1 MEPIP
6 IIAWNRLFSF
16 LNGSEFHIGTVVLF
30 EAKIHAPGIRLEPKI
45 RRYTSSKYSVTGKK
59 RRRCEFF
66 TTGCASC
73 RKNRPIDF
81 FEASCG
87 ACAPRS
93 VRKRGNPR
101 EAPRL
106 RTLRHRHSQA
116 RRRRADIVFPAAD
129 AAGFTE
135 NAALPLRVGRSD
147 TCSAAPFYQ
156 PLFYI
161 DPLIGLR
168 LIGVL
173 AVRYTLRPRYPPAT
187 GKPTIEV
194 LPVRYRRNQLGRY
207 CKTEKCRGVFQNGE
221 KVGLL
226 HEAAEFNTLIL
237 SGCTSVH
244 PYNLD
249 GNLSFETT
257 L

>member
-16 LNGSEFHIGTVVLF
+16 LNGSVFHIGTVVLF

-73 RKNRPIDF
+73 RNHKPIDF
-81 FEASCG
+81 PEASCG

-93 VRKRGNPR
+93 VRKRGASVGFPS
-101 EAPRL
+101 L

-116 RRRRADIVFPAAD
+116 RRSRDGQRFSPQLTQRILQNPAAP
-129 AAGFTE
+129 
-135 NAALPLRVGRSD
+135 PLRVGRSD

-161 DPLIGLR
+161 DPLR
-168 LIGVL
+168 V
-173 AVRYTLRPRYPPAT
+173 
-187 GKPTIEV
+187 
-194 LPVRYRRNQLGRY
+194 
-207 CKTEKCRGVFQNGE
+207 
-221 KVGLL
+221 
-226 HEAAEFNTLIL
+226 
-237 SGCTSVH
+237 SG
-244 PYNLD
+244 
-249 GNLSFETT
+249 
-257 L
+257 

>member
-30 EAKIHAPGIRLEPKI
+30 KAKIHAPGIRLEPKI

-73 RKNRPIDF
+73 RKKRPIDF

-93 VRKRGNPR
+93 VRKRGASIGFPC
-101 EAPRL
+101 L

-116 RRRRADIVFPAAD
+116 RRIWDGQRFPPQLTQRVLQNPAAP
-129 AAGFTE
+129 
-135 NAALPLRVGRSD
+135 PLRVGLPD
-147 TCSAAPFYQ
+147 TCIAAPFYQ

-207 CKTEKCRGVFQNGE
+207 CKTEKCRGG
-221 KVGLL
+221 
-226 HEAAEFNTLIL
+226 
-237 SGCTSVH
+237 GCFKTAKK
-244 PYNLD
+244 
-249 GNLSFETT
+249 
-257 L
+257 

>member
-1 MEPIP
+1 MLTHTASSPFP
-6 IIAWNRLFSF
+6 
-16 LNGSEFHIGTVVLF
+16 GSPQ
-30 EAKIHAPGIRLEPKI
+30 PG
-45 RRYTSSKYSVTGKK
+45 
-59 RRRCEFF
+59 
-66 TTGCASC
+66 
-73 RKNRPIDF
+73 
-81 FEASCG
+81 
-87 ACAPRS
+87 
-93 VRKRGNPR
+93 
-101 EAPRL
+101 
-106 RTLRHRHSQA
+106 RTA
-116 RRRRADIVFPAAD
+116 FFPAAD

-244 PYNLD
+244 PNAVYLRAVIWLF
-249 GNLSFETT
+249 GSLSV
-257 L
+257 

>member
-73 RKNRPIDF
+73 RKKRPIDF

-101 EAPRL
+101 EAPCF

-116 RRRRADIVFPAAD
+116 RRSWNSPRLQVNINVYTTFRLTIKNRLEGVEHKACIFRPEI
-129 AAGFTE
+129 F
-135 NAALPLRVGRSD
+135 
-147 TCSAAPFYQ
+147 
-156 PLFYI
+156 LF
-161 DPLIGLR
+161 LM
-168 LIGVL
+168 
-173 AVRYTLRPRYPPAT
+173 
-187 GKPTIEV
+187 
-194 LPVRYRRNQLGRY
+194 
-207 CKTEKCRGVFQNGE
+207 
-221 KVGLL
+221 
-226 HEAAEFNTLIL
+226 
-237 SGCTSVH
+237 
-244 PYNLD
+244 
-249 GNLSFETT
+249 
-257 L
+257 